1 MAYVYHEA
9 LTSSYYPIAHDGLTK
24 WNQWGSIDTNVFYT
38 LAGTEYVWDIY
49 YSTVGTQGFVGI
61 AVPAYDASPSEE
73 HPVIHRDN
81 TCYIVRKDTEGNLTF
96 YSDSHIVI
104 SSGQILTVVVTNTVA
119 YIGVRDTESADP
131 HGIFATVVVSQANSE
146 MTEVAVGFNNITVS
160 TLYDANQS
168 TKADESISALW
179 YNFPYT
185 ILVPLAGLNYGVA
198 SGIYR
203 FIYNEFQASNSPFQ
217 NMVLHNKTFY
227 VDDNIAIIDYFTGF

>member
-49 YSTVGTQGFVGI
+49 YSTEGTQGFVGI

-73 HPVIHRDN
+73 HPEIHRDN
-81 TCYIVRKDTEGNLTF
+81 TCYIVRKDSQGNLTF
-96 YSDSHIVI
+96 LSDSHIVI

-119 YIGVRDTESADP
+119 YIGVRDTESADS
-131 HGIFATVVVSQANSE
+131 HGVFATVVVSQANPE
-146 MTEVAVGFNNITVS
+146 ITEVAVGFYNHDS
-160 TLYDANQS
+160 SKLYDANQP
-168 TKADESISALW
+168 TVAEEPLSALW

-217 NMVLHNKTFY
+217 NMVLNNKTFY